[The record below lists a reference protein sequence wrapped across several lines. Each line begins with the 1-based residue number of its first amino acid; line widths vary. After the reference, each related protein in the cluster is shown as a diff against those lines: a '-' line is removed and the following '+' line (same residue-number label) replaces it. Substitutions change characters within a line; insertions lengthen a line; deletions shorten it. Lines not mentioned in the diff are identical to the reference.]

1 MMPDRYATFAPKLA
15 DLGYDTTPVN
25 GKKPILTGWSQRPD
39 TAKDFALHGDAGI
52 GVLCGGEHNLVAID
66 VDVVN
71 PFLSNA
77 VKALIEDTLGA
88 SPRRV
93 GKQPKFLMMF
103 RCTEPMTKRKTG
115 TYEIEGA
122 DCQVEVLAEGQ
133 QFVASG
139 IHPDTKQKYFWPDDT
154 IMDFPIEDLGTVTP
168 DELQDFLHA
177 SAAILDKYGP
187 LKGRVSEVRTTPPP
201 ALNLKELDGEIA
213 EIETALAYLPNDD
226 EHYDD
231 WVQTLHA
238 IKGALG
244 DDGYDLA
251 HRWSKRSDKYDAAE
265 TDRAWCS
272 IKAVKHIG
280 AGSIYHW
287 ASEYGFNLR
296 DVREPQHPGPADVQ
310 SDQPIQNKQ
319 PSPLLRASDIR
330 GPLPQ
335 REWLLDQWFPEKAV
349 SVLFGQGGVGKTLL
363 VHQLANCVA
372 TGAPFMGIET
382 KTMPVLMVL
391 CEDDALEIS
400 RRQLSI
406 NEWLQV
412 NEITD
417 SGPSNL
423 LIWPRVGETNILVTW
438 PAQGEDKPGEF
449 YSQLCEQVQAVK
461 AEQDAEEILLVID
474 TAADTFGGN
483 ENIRREVNTFIK
495 TYLGSFCTKY
505 DATVLMLAHPS
516 MSGMASGTGMSG
528 STAWENSV
536 RARAYFSR
544 SDTDD
549 DVRILSRKKSNYS
562 QSGDS
567 TDMTLLWDQGVYQL
581 PSSPGQMDRIQNR
594 ALKNKII
601 AAIDDAFNAGL
612 PFQMRAGRKISTAL
626 PTLLN
631 ERQGVVMR
639 AVRDLENEGE
649 ITMQARVGYR
659 IVKNRKTEV
668 NH

>member
-1 MMPDRYATFAPKLA
+1 MADRYTTFAPRLTE
-15 DLGYDTTPVN
+15 LGYDTTPVN
-25 GKKPILTGWSQRPD
+25 GKKPILMGWSQRPD

-52 GVLCGGEHNLVAID
+52 GILTGGEHNLVAVD

-77 VKALIEDTLGA
+77 VKALIEDDLGA

-93 GKQPKFLMMF
+93 GRPPKFLMLY
-103 RCTEPMTKRKTG
+103 RCTEQISKRKTG
-115 TYEIEGA
+115 TYAVDGE
-122 DCQVEVLAEGQ
+122 DCQVELLAEGQ

-139 IHPDTKQKYFWPDDT
+139 IHPDTMQNYVWPDAG
-154 IMDFPIEDLGTVTP
+154 ILDFQIEDLTVVTP
-168 DELQDFLHA
+168 EQLETFLHSCSSMIA
-177 SAAILDKYGP
+177 KYGP
-187 LKGRVSEVRTTPPP
+187 LKGRITDRSAQAPTS
-201 ALNLKELDGEIA
+201 LNLNELDGEMA

-231 WVQTLHA
+231 WIQTLHA

-280 AGSIYHW
+280 AGSIFHW
-287 ASEYGFNLR
+287 ASDYGFNLR
-296 DVREPQHPGPADVQ
+296 DLREPQHPGPADMQ
-310 SDQPIQNKQ
+310 PDQPVQNKQ
-319 PSPLLRASDIR
+319 PSPLLRASAIK

-335 REWLLDQWFPEKAV
+335 REWLLDQWFPNKAV

-372 TGAPFMGIET
+372 TGAKFMGIET

-423 LIWPRVGETNILVTW
+423 LIWPRVGEENILVTW
-438 PAQGEDKPGEF
+438 PQQGEDKAGEF
-449 YSQLCEQVQAVK
+449 YGQLCEQVQAVK
-461 AEQDAEEILLVID
+461 AEQNAEEILLVID

-516 MSGMASGTGMSG
+516 MSGIASGTGMSG

-544 SDTDD
+544 SDDAD
-549 DVRILSRKKSNYS
+549 DVRTLSRKKSNYS

-567 TDMTLLWDQGVYQL
+567 TDITLLWDEGVYQL
-581 PSSPGQMDRIQNR
+581 PSSPGQMDRIENR
-594 ALKNKII
+594 ALKNRII
-601 AAIDDAFNAGL
+601 EAVGAASAMGK
-612 PFQMRAGRKISTAL
+612 PFQKRTGRKILEAL
-626 PTLLN
+626 PLALGERRKRVQNAVN
-631 ERQGVVMR
+631 E
-639 AVRDLENEGE
+639 LELSGK
-649 ITMQARVGYR
+649 ITFEPRRGYR
-659 IVKNRKTEV
+659 V
-668 NH
+668 